1 LSAMPRLTDAAQ
13 LIELSESL
21 KNEYQA
27 KQAEETIL
35 TIGMGTCGLAAGAG
49 ETYQAVQRELAK
61 RNLSARVRS
70 VGCIGMCV
78 KEPLL
83 DVQLPGQPR
92 ITYANV
98 TPARVVRIIEEHM
111 VNGQVVHE
119 WAVGAVPTDW

>member
-1 LSAMPRLTDAAQ
+1 MPRLTDAAQ

-21 KNEYQA
+21 KKGYQER
-27 KQAEETIL
+27 QAEETTL
-35 TIGMGTCGLAAGAG
+35 TVGMGTCGLAAGAG

-78 KEPLL
+78 NEPLL

-98 TPARVVRIIEEHM
+98 TPARVVRIIEEHL

-119 WAVGAVPTDW
+119 WVVGSVPSDW

>member
-1 LSAMPRLTDAAQ
+1 MPKLTDATQ

-21 KNEYQA
+21 KNEHQA
-27 KQAEETIL
+27 RQATEATL
-35 TIGMGTCGLAAGAG
+35 TVGMGTCGLAAGAG

-98 TPARVVRIIEEHM
+98 TPARVVRIIDEHL
-111 VNGQVVHE
+111 VNGQVVQE
-119 WAVGAVPTDW
+119 WAVGTVPTDW

>member
-1 LSAMPRLTDAAQ
+1 MPRLTDAKQ

-21 KNEYQA
+21 KKDHQSR
-27 KQAEETIL
+27 QTEEATL
-35 TIGMGTCGLAAGAG
+35 TIGMGTCGLAAGAS
-49 ETYQAVQRELAK
+49 ETYQAVLRELAK
-61 RNLSARVRS
+61 RNLFARVRS

-92 ITYANV
+92 ISYANV
-98 TPARVVRIIEEHM
+98 TPARVVRIIEEHL
-111 VNGQVVHE
+111 VNGLVVHE

>member
-1 LSAMPRLTDAAQ
+1 MSRLTNATQ

-21 KNEYQA
+21 KKSYQA
-27 KQAEETIL
+27 RQAEKATL
-35 TIGMGTCGLAAGAG
+35 TVGMGTCGLAAGAG
-49 ETYQAVQRELAK
+49 ETYQAIQRELAK
-61 RNLSARVRS
+61 RNLSTRLRS

-98 TPARVVRIIEEHM
+98 TPARAVRNIEEHL

-119 WAVGAVPTDW
+119 WVIGSVPTDW

>member
-1 LSAMPRLTDAAQ
+1 MPRLTDAAQ
-13 LIELSESL
+13 LIQHSEEL
-21 KNEYQA
+21 KKDFQA
-27 KQAEETIL
+27 RQAVEATL
-35 TIGMGTCGLAAGAG
+35 TVGMGTCGLAAGAG

-61 RNLSARVRS
+61 RNLSAKVRS

-83 DVQLPGQPR
+83 DVQLPGQAR

-98 TPARVVRIIEEHM
+98 TPARVVRIIEEHL

-119 WAVGAVPTDW
+119 WAVGAVPKDW

>member
-1 LSAMPRLTDAAQ
+1 VSAMPRLTDASK

-21 KNEYQA
+21 KKDYQA
-27 KQAEETIL
+27 RQEDEATL
-35 TIGMGTCGLAAGAG
+35 TVGMGTCGLAAGAG
-49 ETYQAVQRELAK
+49 ETYLAVQRELAK
-61 RNLSARVRS
+61 RNLSARLRS

-92 ITYANV
+92 ISYANV
-98 TPARVVRIIEEHM
+98 TPARVVRIIEEHL
-111 VNGQVVHE
+111 VNGQVVLE

>member
-1 LSAMPRLTDAAQ
+1 MPRFTNTAQ
-13 LIELSESL
+13 LIEHSESL
-21 KNEYQA
+21 KKDYQYRL
-27 KQAEETIL
+27 AEEATL
-35 TIGMGTCGLAAGAG
+35 TVGMGTCGLAAGAG
-49 ETYQAVQRELAK
+49 ETFQAVHRELAK
-61 RNLSARVRS
+61 RELSARVRS

-98 TPARVVRIIEEHM
+98 TPARVVRIIEEHL

-119 WAVGAVPTDW
+119 WVVGAVPADW

>member
-1 LSAMPRLTDAAQ
+1 MPRLSDATQ
-13 LIELSESL
+13 LIKLSESL
-21 KNEYQA
+21 KNDYQA
-27 KQAEETIL
+27 RQATEAIL
-35 TIGMGTCGLAAGAG
+35 TVGMGTCGLAAGAG
-49 ETYQAVQRELAK
+49 DTYQAVQRELIK

-98 TPARVVRIIEEHM
+98 TPARAVRIIDEHL

-119 WAVGAVPTDW
+119 WVVGSVPTDW

>member
-1 LSAMPRLTDAAQ
+1 MPRLTDATQ

-27 KQAEETIL
+27 RQTEDATL
-35 TIGMGTCGLAAGAG
+35 TVGMGTCGLAAGAG

-61 RNLSARVRS
+61 RNLTAQVRS

-98 TPARVVRIIEEHM
+98 TPARVVRIIEEHL

-119 WAVGAVPTDW
+119 WVVGAVPSDW

>member
-1 LSAMPRLTDAAQ
+1 MPRFTNTAQ
-13 LIELSESL
+13 LIKHSESL
-21 KNEYQA
+21 KKDYQYRL
-27 KQAEETIL
+27 AEEATL
-35 TIGMGTCGLAAGAG
+35 TVGMGTCGLAAGAG
-49 ETYQAVQRELAK
+49 ETFQAVHRELAK
-61 RNLSARVRS
+61 RELSARVRS

-98 TPARVVRIIEEHM
+98 TPARVVRIIEEHL

-119 WAVGAVPTDW
+119 WVVGAVPADW